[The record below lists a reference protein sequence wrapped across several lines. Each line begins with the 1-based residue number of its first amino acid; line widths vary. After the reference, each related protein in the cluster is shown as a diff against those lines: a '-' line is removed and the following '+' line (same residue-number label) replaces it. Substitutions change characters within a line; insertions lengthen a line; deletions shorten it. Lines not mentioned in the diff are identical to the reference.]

1 MEMILFS
8 CCHVGTQ
15 DGFDFAMVLEMD
27 SATCFLGKTS
37 RDVHWRGESF
47 SHTTKTIISGTP

>member
-1 MEMILFS
+1 MILFS

-15 DGFDFAMVLEMD
+15 DGVDFAMVLEMD

-37 RDVHWRGESF
+37 
-47 SHTTKTIISGTP
+47 